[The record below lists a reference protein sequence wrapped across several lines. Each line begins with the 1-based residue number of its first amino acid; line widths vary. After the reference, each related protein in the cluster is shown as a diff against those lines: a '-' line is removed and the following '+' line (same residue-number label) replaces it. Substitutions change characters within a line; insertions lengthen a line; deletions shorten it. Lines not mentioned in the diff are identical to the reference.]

1 MFLVAQTYEPGSAE
15 FNEVM
20 EVAVRMYPGDATANL
35 NAACTRLN
43 AGDADGAKP
52 YLDKAGNSPQALN
65 ARAAY
70 AQLKGD
76 YDEAR
81 RLYNQAAQ
89 AGVSEAKTNLD
100 NM

>member
-1 MFLVAQTYEPGSAE
+1 MFLVAQTYEPGSDE

-20 EVAVRMYPGDATANL
+20 EVAVRMYPDNETANL

-43 AGDADGAKP
+43 LGDADGAKP
-52 YLDKAGNSPQALN
+52 YLDKAGASPQAVN

-70 AQLKGD
+70 AYIKGD
-76 YDEAR
+76 YDSAAA
-81 RLYNQAAQ
+81 LYRQAAD
-89 AGVSEAKTNLD
+89 AGVAEAKANLE